1 MFTANGDSMRKL
13 LASAIGV
20 LLVSAL
26 IAAGVQSGPTA
37 SFSAPTTGAVP
48 AGTMPL
54 RSTGLPS
61 GLVASGTAAATAV
74 NAVSASPAS
83 APATSAASAKRTF
96 ATASPAMFNVERST
110 PKVDERL
117 TTQLAAAAPADRLV
131 VLVHAA
137 DAAFARQAAESNGL
151 AVVATFAKVG
161 VVGAVGLPENI
172 RSLSTVRGISY
183 LEGDQP
189 LSYFQETSHITT
201 RGAEA
206 RKGFSVDYEE
216 AQPDIPGSSRQEC
229 TTKKNKRGRVVRD
242 KKGRPVKTCRTIT
255 TPPQPQP
262 PITRTLTSPGVD
274 GSGVTVAVIDSGVDA
289 AHPMFQ
295 QGGKTKV
302 VQNLKFV
309 GFPQCTTTAT
319 NCAGPQGN
327 TDDNFFV
334 PVTDSDSI
342 SLGGHGTHVAGI
354 AAGVDVTTADG
365 KKAHGAATGAKLVSL
380 SVGAGLN
387 IIGAN
392 AALNWVLEHHKDP
405 CGKGACPPIK
415 VTNNS
420 YGPTGGGEFN
430 PESVTAK
437 LQRAL
442 VTEGVVTV
450 WANGNGDAQN
460 VGGDGSDNRS
470 NPPGQDPT
478 PGILSVAN
486 YDDGGAANRD
496 NLLDS
501 SSSRGNKGRPLTYP
515 DISAP
520 GSDILSACRP
530 QLAICRG
537 STTTDLN
544 YGVISGTSM
553 AAPHIA
559 GIVAQLFQANP
570 NLTPGEVEDALED
583 TARPFAF
590 GGSYEPDIT
599 NDGITSF
606 DKGHGLVDV
615 VGAVA
620 RARLF
625 HVFPAGS
632 TPCLADG
639 PVSVDPAGDARDA
652 ASAENT
658 PLPNEPALDV
668 REGRVAWDSAS
679 QTLTMSIKVA
689 DLGTAPLTRGSDGE
703 QFNFWFTHIGT
714 EYRANATRSG
724 TGAQT
729 FTLTGA
735 AATAPKPTGSFDAAA
750 DIITIN
756 LPAAALKTATVTAP
770 TDGTALLNLFVWS
783 RRVAGAAAPV
793 ADRTGGLC
801 PFTLGLGAVPPP
813 LGTTTGPDPAP
824 KAVAAPLTSKA
835 TLAPGGAAYSWT
847 AGPFTSANV
856 EGGCAEA
863 LTSPCDVR
871 GVTLEVPE
879 GGATFE
885 VTVTPSNPTADFDL
899 TVSGPD
905 GKVLGTSAGA
915 PVVDSATSTEKVV
928 VKVTTPGIYRIE
940 VNPYTTINATFKG
953 EAKLR

>member
-1 MFTANGDSMRKL
+1 MFTANGKCMRKL

-26 IAAGVQSGPTA
+26 IAAGVQSGPVTTV
-37 SFSAPTTGAVP
+37 SAPTPGAGP
-48 AGTMPL
+48 AGTTPL

-61 GLVASGTAAATAV
+61 GLVASGPAAASAA
-74 NAVSASPAS
+74 NATSASPSS
-83 APATSAASAKRTF
+83 APATSTAPAKRTF
-96 ATASPAMFNVERST
+96 ATASAAMFNVERST

-117 TTQLAAAAPADRLV
+117 TSQLAAAAPTDRLV

-137 DAAFARQAAESNGL
+137 DAAFARRAAESNGL
-151 AVVATFAKVG
+151 VVVATFAKVG
-161 VVGAVGLPENI
+161 VVAAVGAPDGI
-172 RSLSTVRGISY
+172 RSVGTVRGVSY

-189 LSYFQETSHITT
+189 LSYFQDTSHEAT
-201 RGAEA
+201 RGEEA
-206 RKGFSVDYEE
+206 RKGFSVNYDEP
-216 AQPDIPGSSRQEC
+216 QPDQPGTSREEC
-229 TTKKNKRGRVVRD
+229 TTKRDKRGRVVRD
-242 KKGRPVKTCRTIT
+242 RKGRPVKTCRTIT

-327 TDDNFFV
+327 TDDTFFV

-365 KKAHGAATGAKLVSL
+365 KKAHGAATGAKIVSL

-420 YGPTGGGEFN
+420 YGPAGGGEFN

-478 PGILSVAN
+478 PGILTVAN

-496 NLLDS
+496 NVLES

-515 DISAP
+515 DLSAP

-537 STTTDLN
+537 TTTTDLN
-544 YGVISGTSM
+544 YGVIGGTSM

-570 NLTPGEVEDALED
+570 NLSPGEVEDALED

-590 GGSYEPDIT
+590 GGSYEPDVT

-625 HVFPAGS
+625 HVFPAGT
-632 TPCLADG
+632 TPCSADG
-639 PVSVDPAGDARDA
+639 PVAVDPAGDARDVA
-652 ASAENT
+652 NAEAT
-658 PLPNEPALDV
+658 PLANEPALDL

-679 QTLTMSIKVA
+679 QTLTMRIKVA
-689 DLGTAPLTRGSDGE
+689 NLGAPLTNGSDGE
-703 QFNFWFTHIGT
+703 SFNFFFTHIGT
-714 EYRANATRSG
+714 EYRVNASRSA

-735 AATAPKPTGSFDAAA
+735 AASAPKPTGSFDAAA
-750 DIITIN
+750 DVVTIN
-756 LPAAALKTATVTAP
+756 LPAAALKTAKVAAP
-770 TDGTALLNLFVWS
+770 TDGTALLNLYVWS
-783 RRVAGAAAPV
+783 RRVAGALAPI

-813 LGTTTGPDPAP
+813 AGTTTGPDPAP
-824 KAVAAPLTSKA
+824 KAVAAPPTSKA
-835 TLAPGGAAYSWT
+835 TLAPGGAPYTWT

-885 VTVTPSNPTADFDL
+885 VTVTPSNPAADFDL

-905 GKVLGTSAGA
+905 GRMLGTSAGA
-915 PVVDSATSTEKVV
+915 PVVDSATSTEKVTV
-928 VKVTTPGIYRIE
+928 TVTTPGIYRIE
-940 VNPYTTINATFKG
+940 VNPYTTVNATFKG